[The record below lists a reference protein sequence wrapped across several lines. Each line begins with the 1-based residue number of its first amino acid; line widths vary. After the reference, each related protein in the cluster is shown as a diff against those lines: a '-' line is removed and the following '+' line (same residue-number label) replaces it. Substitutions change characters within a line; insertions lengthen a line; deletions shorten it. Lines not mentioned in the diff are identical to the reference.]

1 MATLGIHKDFLR
13 EFAKLEKPVQK
24 RVEEVFDKFQEH
36 RHAGL
41 HLEKLEKARDP
52 RIRTIRIN
60 QFMRGVVLAPESG
73 DSFLLLKVMPHD
85 DAIAWA
91 VKHRATV
98 NSATRGIELRNDVAL
113 ERATAGV
120 RAIAPKDSKRL
131 FAHVADKEMI
141 RLGID
146 PDLLP
151 LVRHLSDEAHLD
163 ALHKI
168 LPEQQYDVLAGLAAG
183 MEPED
188 VWREVVLVQLEQP
201 TARTSQHT
209 ATAEN
214 RDQSDSPAGQDELSA
229 AMARSQGRIA
239 LVSGP
244 DELMDILSRPFDAW
258 RVFLHPS
265 QRKVAYRP
273 SFKGPARIAG
283 GPGTGKTVVAL
294 HRALHLARQLPAG
307 SPDESILLTTYT
319 RDLAA
324 DLRSSLELLIPE
336 VELRAK
342 IRVVNVDALAHQ
354 LVRED
359 RGAPLSLV
367 TGQKEI
373 TARWSRIAHRLGID
387 FADAFLDQEWRH
399 VILAQ
404 DLRCPEAYLKASR
417 TGRGTPLGPL
427 KRAQVWRAVE
437 AFTQE
442 LRQAG
447 EWTFLQVCAEA
458 ARLLA
463 ERRAEHAF
471 RHVVIDE
478 AQDLHPAQWRLLRA
492 LVPPGPDDL
501 FIAGD
506 AHQRIYGNKVS
517 LRSLD
522 ISVTGRSTRLRI
534 NYRTT
539 KEILVWSTNLLTGER
554 VDDMDGGDDSFDGYR
569 SAFHGAPPR
578 TSGAGSKPEE
588 IADLVAQIE
597 EWTQADVS
605 PHEIGVAVRFVQ
617 LGKDIAQGL
626 ERAGLP
632 ATVLGSTSSGPGDGV
647 RIGTMHRMKGLEFR
661 CMAVV
666 GVNDG
671 VVPMRSAVTAEE
683 VDAQQHRE
691 DLLSELSLL
700 FVACTRAREA
710 LRVSWHGHPSPFLHG
725 VLERMPN
732 GSGCRS

>member
-1 MATLGIHKDFLR
+1 MATLGIHKDFLM

-24 RVEEVFDKFQEH
+24 RVHEVFDKFREH

-91 VKHRATV
+91 LKHRATV
-98 NSATRGIELRNDVAL
+98 NSATQGIELRDDVAL

-120 RAIAPKDSKRL
+120 RGLPSPAGEPL
-131 FAHVADKEMI
+131 FAHVSDKDLT

-146 PDLLP
+146 ADLLP
-151 LVRHLSDEAHLD
+151 LVRHLSEEAHLD

-168 LPEQQYDVLAGLAAG
+168 LPEQQYDVLAGLAAR

-188 VWREVVLVQLEQP
+188 IWREIVLVQMEQASFNASP
-201 TARTSQHT
+201 QATAR
-209 ATAEN
+209 ADNE
-214 RDQSDSPAGQDELSA
+214 QSASAVGQDDLSA

-244 DELMDILSRPFDAW
+244 DELMEILSRPFDTW

-273 SFKGPARIAG
+273 SYNGPARVVG

-294 HRALHLARQLPAG
+294 HRALHLARQLPSEA
-307 SPDESILLTTYT
+307 PDGSILLTTFT
-319 RDLAA
+319 RDLAG
-324 DLRSSLELLIPE
+324 DLRRSLELLIPDE
-336 VELRAK
+336 RLRAK
-342 IRVVNVDALAHQ
+342 IRVTNVDALANQ
-354 LVRED
+354 IVRES
-359 RGAPLSLV
+359 RSGTPLAILTS
-367 TGQKEI
+367 QKEI
-373 TARWSRIAHRLGID
+373 TARWERIARKLGID
-387 FADAFLDQEWRH
+387 FTDVFLDQEWRH
-399 VILAQ
+399 VVLAQ
-404 DLRCPEAYLKASR
+404 DLRSPETYLKTSR
-417 TGRGTPLGPL
+417 NGRGTPLGPL

-437 AFTQE
+437 AFVGE
-442 LRQAG
+442 LRKAD

-458 ARLLA
+458 ARLLE
-463 ERRAEHAF
+463 ERGDERPY

-478 AQDLHPAQWRLLRA
+478 AQDLHPAQWRMLRA
-492 LVPPGPDDL
+492 LVPSGPDDL

-506 AHQRIYGNKVS
+506 THQRIYGNRVS
-517 LRSLD
+517 LRNLG
-522 ISVTGRSTRLRI
+522 IAVTGRSTRLRI

-539 KEILVWSTNLLTGER
+539 QEILAWSTELLTGR
-554 VDDMDGGDDSFDGYR
+554 HVDDMDGGDESLIGYR
-569 SAFHGAPPR
+569 SAFHGAAPH
-578 TSGAGSKPEE
+578 TSGAETKSDELFG
-588 IADLVAQIE
+588 LVAQVK
-597 EWTQADVS
+597 EWNSAGVS
-605 PHEIGVAVRFVQ
+605 PREIGVAVRYIQ
-617 LGKDIAQGL
+617 LGKEVARSL
-626 ERAGLP
+626 EEAGVP
-632 ATVLGSTSSGPGDGV
+632 TTVLGGASGSGDGV

-671 VVPMRSAVTAEE
+671 IVPMNSAVTTE
-683 VDAQQHRE
+683 DIDPQQHRE
-691 DLLSELSLL
+691 DVLGELSLL

-710 LRVSWHGHPSPFLHG
+710 LRVSWHGQRSPFLG
-725 VLERMPN
+725 KSASSENR
-732 GSGCRS
+732 

>member
-1 MATLGIHKDFLR
+1 MATLGIHKDFLM

-24 RVEEVFDKFQEH
+24 RVHEVFDKFREH

-98 NSATRGIELRNDVAL
+98 NSATQGIELRDDVAL
-113 ERATAGV
+113 EQATAGV
-120 RAIAPKDSKRL
+120 RGLPSPAGEPL
-131 FAHVADKEMI
+131 FAHVSDKDLT

-146 PDLLP
+146 ADLLP
-151 LVRHLSDEAHLD
+151 LVRHLSEEAHLD

-168 LPEQQYDVLAGLAAG
+168 LPEQQYDVLAGLAAR

-188 VWREVVLVQLEQP
+188 VWREVVLVQLEQ
-201 TARTSQHT
+201 ASLRASRQ
-209 ATAEN
+209 AAAGSE
-214 RDQSDSPAGQDELSA
+214 QSASAVGQDDLSA

-244 DELMDILSRPFDAW
+244 DELMEILSRPFDTW

-273 SFKGPARIAG
+273 SYNGPARVLG

-294 HRALHLARQLPAG
+294 HRALHLARQLPADA
-307 SPDESILLTTYT
+307 PDESSLLTTFT
-319 RDLAA
+319 RDLAG
-324 DLRSSLELLIPE
+324 DLRGSLELLIPDE
-336 VELRAK
+336 RLRAK
-342 IRVVNVDALAHQ
+342 IRVTNVDALANQ
-354 LVRED
+354 IVRES
-359 RGAPLSLV
+359 RNGTPLAIV
-367 TGQKEI
+367 TSQKEI
-373 TARWSRIAHRLGID
+373 TARWERIARNLGID
-387 FADAFLDQEWRH
+387 FTDVFLDQEWRH

-404 DLRCPEAYLKASR
+404 DLRAPETYLKASR
-417 TGRGTPLGPL
+417 SGRGTPLGPL

-437 AFTQE
+437 AFVSE
-442 LRQAG
+442 LRKTD

-458 ARLLA
+458 ARLLQA
-463 ERRAEHAF
+463 RGDERPY

-478 AQDLHPAQWRLLRA
+478 AQDLHPAQWRMLRA
-492 LVPPGPDDL
+492 LVPSGPDDL

-506 AHQRIYGNKVS
+506 THQRIYGNKVS
-517 LRSLD
+517 LRSLG

-539 KEILVWSTNLLTGER
+539 QEILAWSTELLAGR
-554 VDDMDGGDDSFDGYR
+554 HVDDMDGGDESLIGYR
-569 SAFHGAPPR
+569 SAFHGAAPHM
-578 TSGAGSKPEE
+578 SGAETKSDELF
-588 IADLVAQIE
+588 DLVAQVK
-597 EWTQADVS
+597 EWNSAGVS
-605 PHEIGVAVRFVQ
+605 PREIGVAVRYIQ
-617 LGKDIAQGL
+617 LGKEVARSL
-626 ERAGLP
+626 EEAGVP
-632 ATVLGSTSSGPGDGV
+632 ATVLSGASASGDGV

-671 VVPMRSAVTAEE
+671 IVPMNSAVTAE
-683 VDAQQHRE
+683 DIDPQQHQE
-691 DLLSELSLL
+691 DVMGELSLL

-710 LRVSWHGHPSPFLHG
+710 LRVSWHGQRSAFLDK
-725 VLERMPN
+725 
-732 GSGCRS
+732 SAS